1 MEALIRQRSDWD
13 GWDNRSVSNA
23 MSSEM
28 CAWLGSKAL
37 GSGALA
43 RKVLIKRPLV
53 RKVLARE
60 REALAIQILAGIG
73 TEFGIVALVQKR
85 WA

>member
-1 MEALIRQRSDWD
+1 
-13 GWDNRSVSNA
+13 

-28 CAWLGSKAL
+28 CAWLRSKVL
-37 GSGALA
+37 GSGALV
-43 RKVLIKRPLV
+43 RKVLIRRPLV

-60 REALAIQILAGIG
+60 RGAGHGIG
-73 TEFGIVALVQKR
+73 TELGVVAWVQKR